1 MWYIPAQMKT
11 QPRSLFVT
19 IILALTSLTWAKE
32 KPEPTITTLWPDSSN
47 PTLKLVF
54 GRFVQQGPGYGGQTS
69 FVSEVIAQNVSA
81 KRIPRASLTVR
92 LFDRNKV
99 RVGDSVLNVNDL
111 GPNES
116 TKIAF
121 QFFTTGLPASLSLA
135 AHNDT
140 SGVPTSLRTI
150 PLKIVSVPPGARL
163 KVDGQDAGTTPKVV
177 DLLVGTHILE
187 FSKDGY
193 ATGSTPVEITPD
205 ESPGGSITFE
215 LGGLSRDAVELRD
228 GTSVLG
234 DVMSVSMTSVVV
246 RIAGQDH
253 TYDRNRV
260 KKITLVEREAV
271 QEPTA
276 TPVMPT
282 SK

>member
-1 MWYIPAQMKT
+1 MKT
-11 QPRSLFVT
+11 LLRCLS
-19 IILALTSLTWAKE
+19 IGILAVLTSLAWAKG
-32 KPEPTITTLWPDSSN
+32 KPEPIITTFWPDSSN
-47 PTLKLVF
+47 PTLKLAF

-69 FVSEVIAQNVSA
+69 FVSDVLVQNVST
-81 KRIPRASLTVR
+81 KRIARASMSVR
-92 LFDRNKV
+92 LLDKNGV
-99 RVGDSVLNVNDL
+99 RVGDSVLNVSDL
-111 GPNES
+111 APSES

-135 AHNDT
+135 AHNDA

-163 KVDGQDAGTTPKVV
+163 KVDGQDAGTAPRVV

-193 ATGSTPVEITPD
+193 APGSTPVDVAPD
-205 ESPGGSITFE
+205 EAPGGSITFE
-215 LGGLSRDAVELRD
+215 LGGLSRDTVELRD
-228 GTSVLG
+228 GTSILG

-246 RIAGQDH
+246 RITGQDR
-253 TYDRNRV
+253 TYDRNKV

-271 QEPTA
+271 QEPVVSPT
-276 TPVMPT
+276 PT

>member
-1 MWYIPAQMKT
+1 MVDSRAMKT
-11 QPRSLFVT
+11 SPRCRFIAVLVVISS
-19 IILALTSLTWAKE
+19 IALARE
-32 KPEPTITTLWPDSSN
+32 KPEPTITMMWPDSSN

-54 GRFVQQGPGYGGQTS
+54 GRFVRQGPGYGGQTS
-69 FVSEVIAQNVSA
+69 FASDVLVQNVSA

-92 LFDRNKV
+92 LFDQNKV

-111 GPNES
+111 GPSET

-121 QFFTTGLPASLSLA
+121 QFFTTGMPASLTLA

-150 PLKIVSVPPGARL
+150 PLKIVSVPAGARL
-163 KVDGQDAGTTPKVV
+163 KVDEQDAGTTPRVV

-187 FSKDGY
+187 FSKEGY
-193 ATGSTPVEITPD
+193 ATGSTPVDIGPD
-205 ESPGGSITFE
+205 EAPGGSITFE
-215 LGGLSRDAVELRD
+215 LGGLSRDTVELRD
-228 GTSVLG
+228 GTSILG
-234 DVMSVSMTSVVV
+234 DVMSVSMTSVVIRV
-246 RIAGQDH
+246 TGQDQ
-253 TYDRNRV
+253 TYDRNKV

-271 QEPTA
+271 QEPA
-276 TPVMPT
+276 AAPTPPN

>member
-1 MWYIPAQMKT
+1 MKT
-11 QPRSLFVT
+11 LSRLFFVAILFVS
-19 IILALTSLTWAKE
+19 TSLWAKE
-32 KPEPTITTLWPDSSN
+32 KPEPTITMLWPDSSN
-47 PTLKLVF
+47 PTLRLVF
-54 GRFVQQGPGYGGQTS
+54 GKFVQQGPGYGGQTS

-92 LFDRNKV
+92 LFDRNRV

-111 GPNES
+111 GPSES

-140 SGVPTSLRTI
+140 SGVPTSLRTL

-187 FSKDGY
+187 FSKEGY
-193 ATGSTPVEITPD
+193 ATGSTPVDIAPD
-205 ESPGGSITFE
+205 ESPGGSVTFE
-215 LGGLSRDAVELRD
+215 LGGLSRDTIELRD

-234 DVMSVSMTSVVV
+234 DVMSLSMTSVVV
-246 RIAGQDH
+246 RITGQDH
-253 TYDRNRV
+253 TYDRNKV

-276 TPVMPT
+276 IPTTPS

>member
-1 MWYIPAQMKT
+1 MVDSRAMKT
-11 QPRSLFVT
+11 SPRCRFIAVLVVISS
-19 IILALTSLTWAKE
+19 IALARE
-32 KPEPTITTLWPDSSN
+32 KPEPTITMMWPDSSN

-54 GRFVQQGPGYGGQTS
+54 GRFVRQGPGYGGQTS
-69 FVSEVIAQNVSA
+69 FASDVLVQNVSA

-92 LFDRNKV
+92 LFDQNKV

-111 GPNES
+111 GPSET

-121 QFFTTGLPASLSLA
+121 QFFTTGMPASLTLA

-150 PLKIVSVPPGARL
+150 PLKIVSVPAGARL
-163 KVDGQDAGTTPKVV
+163 KVDEQDAGTTPRVV

-187 FSKDGY
+187 FSKEGY
-193 ATGSTPVEITPD
+193 ATGSTPVDIGPD
-205 ESPGGSITFE
+205 EAPGGSITFE
-215 LGGLSRDAVELRD
+215 LGGLSRDTVELRD
-228 GTSVLG
+228 GTSILG
-234 DVMSVSMTSVVV
+234 DVMSVSTTSVVIRV
-246 RIAGQDH
+246 TGQDQ
-253 TYDRNRV
+253 TYDRNKV

-271 QEPTA
+271 QEPA
-276 TPVMPT
+276 AAPTPPN

>member
-1 MWYIPAQMKT
+1 MKIT
-11 QPRSLFVT
+11 PRCRLMA
-19 IILALTSLTWAKE
+19 ILVFISSIALAKG
-32 KPEPTITTLWPDSSN
+32 KPEPAITTMWPDSSN

-54 GRFVQQGPGYGGQTS
+54 GKFVQQALGYGGQTS
-69 FVSEVIAQNVSA
+69 FASDVLVQNVSA

-99 RVGDSVLNVNDL
+99 RVGESVLNVNDL

-116 TKIAF
+116 TMIAF

-150 PLKIVSVPPGARL
+150 PLKIVSVPVGARL
-163 KVDGQDAGTTPKVV
+163 KVDGQDAGTTPRVV

-187 FSKDGY
+187 FSKEGY
-193 ATGSTPVEITPD
+193 ATGSTPVDIGPD
-205 ESPGGSITFE
+205 ESPGGSVTFE
-215 LGGLSRDAVELRD
+215 LGGLSRDTVELRD
-228 GTSVLG
+228 GTSILG
-234 DVMSVSMTSVVV
+234 DVLSVSMTSVVV
-246 RIAGQDH
+246 RITGQDRS
-253 TYDRNRV
+253 YDRNKV

-271 QEPTA
+271 QEPVA
-276 TPVMPT
+276 APASPT